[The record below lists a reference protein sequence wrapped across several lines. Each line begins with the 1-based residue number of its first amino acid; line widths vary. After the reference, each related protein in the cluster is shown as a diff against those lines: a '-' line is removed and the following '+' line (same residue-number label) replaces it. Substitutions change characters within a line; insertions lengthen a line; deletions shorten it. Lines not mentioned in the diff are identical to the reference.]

1 MDKIDFYCRKC
12 RKSLKM
18 SYEISGN
25 EDAPAMNGIMIRCH
39 TNKCTRVVT
48 LKNFTEGQ
56 IIART
61 DSCGK
66 CYL

>member
-25 EDAPAMNGIMIRCH
+25 DEVSAMNGIMIRCH

>member
-1 MDKIDFYCRKC
+1 
-12 RKSLKM
+12 M

-25 EDAPAMNGIMIRCH
+25 DDAAAMNGIMIRCH